1 MNIFIV
7 DENSLTNS
15 NTHSWIKIKKPM
27 FIKLGLSLIKSV
39 HRNWDFTLQEKTFY
53 TLSRESKTHNKCFLP
68 QETKQ

>member
-39 HRNWDFTLQEKTFY
+39 HRKLRFY
-53 TLSRESKTHNKCFLP
+53 TSGKNVLHAFQR
-68 QETKQ
+68 KQDT